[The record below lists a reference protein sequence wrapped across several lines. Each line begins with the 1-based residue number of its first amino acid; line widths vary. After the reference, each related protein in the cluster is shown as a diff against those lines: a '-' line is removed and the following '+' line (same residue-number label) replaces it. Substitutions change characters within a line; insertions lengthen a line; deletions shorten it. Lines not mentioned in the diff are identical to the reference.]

1 MNILTVSGS
10 SGQHSSNAMLLDAIP
25 ALYPQYA
32 IHRYTTLDQLP
43 LFRASEDHHPWPEEV
58 IRWRMAAEDADGIV
72 ICTPEYIH
80 NLPAMLKSALEWL
93 SSSGELTRKRVLA
106 ITFSP
111 SAPRGQ
117 KAMESLLWSLQALNA
132 KVVAQLPLYRDKM
145 EFDDDGR
152 LVENE
157 GLMLLKAG
165 LGELGIT

>member
-1 MNILTVSGS
+1 
-10 SGQHSSNAMLLDAIP
+10 
-25 ALYPQYA
+25 
-32 IHRYTTLDQLP
+32 
-43 LFRASEDHHPWPEEV
+43 
-58 IRWRMAAEDADGIV
+58 MAAEDADGIV